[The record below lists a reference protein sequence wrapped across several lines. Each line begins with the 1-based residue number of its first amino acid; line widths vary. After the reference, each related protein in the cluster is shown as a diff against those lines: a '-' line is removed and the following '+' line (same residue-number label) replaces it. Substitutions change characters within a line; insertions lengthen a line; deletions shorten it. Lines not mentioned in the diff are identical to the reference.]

1 MTGSG
6 GGGLPDGECVSDCVV
21 AEDCAQPI
29 SAAHRAVCTNEGQ
42 CRVEAYPPRL
52 FVLEPEDDTLF
63 DEGTRSVRV
72 SGEVE
77 SASSSVRISVSAAN
91 QSGCSA
97 GLTHTTDAVNPK
109 EGTLARIPFVID
121 GITVDPGQTNLTI
134 VADVEGSRKVRTVAF
149 DVACPG
155 CAAITMTVP
164 VTRQTILGLEL
175 PTLSGSIS
183 PAIPSA
189 VWRVR
194 SRTGDV
200 FDGTL
205 PLKNGRFLL
214 ERIPIF
220 AGRNTVEV
228 VASGVGDGLGENR
241 CTQAISSAV
250 ARETGLR
257 VVLTWDG
264 STSDLD
270 LIIVGPGG
278 RLWDEDSMLSP
289 RSPSP
294 RFEGRVEDDFDGLG
308 PETAILESMADGVYG
323 IAVEAVYDGQDPG
336 SNALIRLLFD
346 GRSIT
351 TGPVGPLHLSA
362 NRGELWIVGVV
373 RVEGGVAVFTP
384 IDSVLVGNMAPET
397 SPDLWLDAP
406 F

>member
-1 MTGSG
+1 M
-6 GGGLPDGECVSDCVV
+6 SDCVV
-21 AEDCAQPI
+21 AEDCEQPV

-52 FVLEPEDDTLF
+52 FVFEPEDDTLF
-63 DEGTRSVRV
+63 DEGTRTVRV

-77 SASSSVRISVSAAN
+77 SAASAVKISVSAAN
-91 QSGCSA
+91 QSGCSL
-97 GLTHTTDAVNPK
+97 GLAQTIDAVNPQ
-109 EGTLARIPFVID
+109 EGILTRIPFVVD
-121 GITVDPGQTNLTI
+121 GVAVDPGQTNLTI
-134 VADVEGSRKVRTVAF
+134 VADVEGSRKSRTVVF

-155 CAAITMTVP
+155 CAAIKMTTP
-164 VTRQTILGLEL
+164 VARQTILGLEL

-194 SRTGDV
+194 SPFGDV
-200 FDGTL
+200 FDGAL
-205 PLKNGRFLL
+205 PLQNGRFLA

-220 AGRNTVEV
+220 AGRNTIEV
-228 VASGVGDGLGENR
+228 VASGVGEGRGENR

-264 STSDLD
+264 TTSDLD
-270 LIIVGPGG
+270 LLIVGPGG

-294 RFEGRVEDDFDGLG
+294 WFEGRVEDDFDGLG
-308 PETAILESMADGVYG
+308 PETAVLESMADGIYG
-323 IAVEAVYDGQDPG
+323 IAVEAVYDGESPG
-336 SNALIRLLFD
+336 SNALIRLVFD

-362 NRGELWIVGVV
+362 NRGELWIVGVL
-373 RVEGGVAVFTP
+373 RVEAGVAAFASIDAVLVGGVA
-384 IDSVLVGNMAPET
+384 PET
-397 SPDLWLDAP
+397 PPDLWLDALP
-406 F
+406 